1 MELER
6 QKGIKVCITRL
17 FFLFAIIL
25 PVASMV
31 IFLPKASNNG
41 PPVTPPTKAAKGKIL
56 PIHDATDSV
65 T

>member
-1 MELER
+1 M
-6 QKGIKVCITRL
+6 
-17 FFLFAIIL
+17 IL